1 MNWSWSPGQLDRLGR
16 YLDERGLCDSKVSAH
31 AVGDGHSNLTYVV
44 SDGERQVVVRRP
56 PPPPFPA
63 GAHDVVRE
71 ARLITA
77 LASTSVP
84 VPTVLAIADAGVII
98 DVPLVVTEL
107 VDGVVLTTSAPRPLD
122 RPAARREISERAVD
136 TLADLHAVDWKAH
149 GLNDFGR
156 PEGFNARHLRRVCA
170 LATGTRGRVPESF
183 ASLAGWLR
191 RNVPVESGATI
202 VHNDYRLG
210 NLMYARQL
218 PVRIAA
224 VLDWELATL
233 GDPLFDLGYFLSSI
247 PRADEPG
254 TAITR
259 MATLALQEGF
269 PTRAELLDRYC
280 ARTGTT
286 AACTNWYAAMAQ
298 FKLAALYEYG
308 RRRAEDRGGDAYF
321 AEAEL
326 VSEFLSAGEALTKNS

>member
-1 MNWSWSPGQLDRLGR
+1 
-16 YLDERGLCDSKVSAH
+16 
-31 AVGDGHSNLTYVV
+31 
-44 SDGERQVVVRRP
+44 
-56 PPPPFPA
+56 
-63 GAHDVVRE
+63 VVRE
-71 ARLITA
+71 ARLIMA
-77 LASTSVP
+77 LASTGIP
-84 VPTVLAIADAGVII
+84 VPPVLAIADAGVII
-98 DVPLVVTEL
+98 DVPLVITEF
-107 VDGVVLTTSAPRPLD
+107 VDGVVLTTTAPGPFD
-122 RPAARREISERAVD
+122 QPVARREIAERALD
-136 TLADLHAVDWKAH
+136 TLADLHSVDWKAH

-156 PEGFNARHLRRVCA
+156 PDGFNARHLRRVCA
-170 LATGTRGRVPESF
+170 LVTGTRSRVPESF
-183 ASLAGWLR
+183 AYLAGWLG

-247 PRADEPG
+247 PGADEPG

-269 PTRAELLDRYC
+269 PTSAELLDRYC

-286 AACTNWYAAMAQ
+286 AARTQWYAVLAQ

-308 RRRAEDRGGDAYF
+308 RRRAAESGGDAYF

-326 VSEFLSAGEALTKNS
+326 VAEFLSAGEALTKSA

>member
-1 MNWSWSPGQLDRLGR
+1 
-16 YLDERGLCDSKVSAH
+16 
-31 AVGDGHSNLTYVV
+31 
-44 SDGERQVVVRRP
+44 
-56 PPPPFPA
+56 
-63 GAHDVVRE
+63 VVRE

-77 LASTSVP
+77 LADTGIP
-84 VPTVLAIADAGVII
+84 VPKVLATADAGVVI
-98 DVPLVVTEL
+98 DVPLVVTEF
-107 VDGVVLTTSAPRPLD
+107 VDGLVITTTAPRPFD
-122 RPAARREISERAVD
+122 GPAARREIAERAVD
-136 TLADLHAVDWKAH
+136 TLADLHAVDWEAH

-170 LATGTRGRVPESF
+170 LVQGTRGRMPESF
-183 ASLAGWLR
+183 VSLAGWLG
-191 RNVPVESGATI
+191 RNVPAESGATI

-247 PRADEPG
+247 PDADEPR

-280 ARTGTT
+280 ARSGTT
-286 AACTNWYAAMAQ
+286 AARTNWYAVLAQ

-308 RRRAEDRGGDAYF
+308 RRRAADSNGDGYF
-321 AEAEL
+321 AGAEL
-326 VSEFLSAGEALTKNS
+326 VAEFLRAGEDLTKTS